1 MRKVLLICMLVVVSV
16 EIVAQNISGKV
27 TDSRTGEPIAYA
39 NVYYEGMPV
48 GVNTDADGNY
58 TLPAI
63 VGKTLVFHFFG
74 YER

>member
-39 NVYYEGMPV
+39 NVYYEGV
-48 GVNTDADGNY
+48 
-58 TLPAI
+58 
-63 VGKTLVFHFFG
+63 
-74 YER
+74 